1 MINALSAASL
11 ALLYSDQASHPSSRM
26 RLQLLLYLAQGHMLR
41 ETKNPLFNEHIYAWD
56 EGPVIPEVF
65 GKYKNYGDILSASD
79 GVSVA
84 PGSVSQK
91 DRETIRETVRMYVQW
106 NDVGL
111 EQLVLSTL
119 PWINAHKDGPNGI
132 IRKTA
137 IGGYFSEH
145 PEI

>member
-1 MINALSAASL
+1 MATGIRNTS
-11 ALLYSDQASHPSSRM
+11 SSRSNS
-26 RLQLLLYLAQGHMLR
+26 LQC
-41 ETKNPLFNEHIYAWD
+41 EVPINSNPTPFCKD
-56 EGPVIPEVF
+56 P
-65 GKYKNYGDILSASD
+65 DILSASD
-79 GVSVA
+79 GISVA

-91 DRETIRETVRMYVQW
+91 DRETIRETVRMYAPW
-106 NDVGL
+106 NDVDL

-119 PWINAHKDGPNGI
+119 PWINAHNDGPNGI